1 MKKYSLYLLGALALT
16 SCQNDEDFSPS
27 ISGDGQKTPLL
38 ICSNLNPKTNITR
51 AVDNKFQAGDQ
62 IQVSISH
69 GVEST
74 PGNSETFNQITYDGS
89 DATIAAFVNGNPTA
103 GVQSVNRVYNLGFPA
118 SSTPAPYRTD
128 TEGEWYELNNPDGKP
143 LYWEDFS
150 QEGDITDIRGEG
162 HGLRANF
169 AVIFNGGEA
178 YTNGTYSAAANTGT
192 FTWTLPTDQ
201 NDCKNDNGSFKTDL
215 IVAPTSNVAK
225 YTHQAD
231 PTTAQQKLQLK
242 FKHMM
247 SKFTIDVIAR
257 DGFPSDY
264 DFSQTA
270 AGITDGLTIKNGE
283 TSGTKGLYTT
293 CNVDSKTATLTNYD
307 AAKAITMYKGAVSKK
322 TVNKS
327 VGTGTIEC
335 PMCSYEAYAVP
346 TALLA
351 NTGDSFAELRI
362 NGNTYKIKVIDNMRD
377 DKEEGGTGSG
387 KWHWGTKLGTGDI
400 FLPGVNYH
408 LTIIVDKQPII
419 VEAYIKDWEKVTA
432 GTVDKNS
439 GVEIKF
445 DADVVTTGVPGAVSK
460 ITANGA
466 SFDLY
471 QSDVGNTTYLSTKT
485 TTCTYNST
493 APAKWENSPK
503 IYWPNGTDKFRF
515 RALGTFDETQKVV
528 SQGTA
533 TSNLSL
539 TQGGTDILW
548 GTTAQHTGTEAD
560 GTTKHSYSEGD
571 LINPRTGQ
579 VPILFYHAMSKI
591 TVNLETCAADNPAW
605 VDLTHAKID
614 ITNLYTGATLKLDDG
629 TVDSESYTPNDRNG
643 KIEGMFAANAI
654 PDTDTPQIED
664 FLVVPQPITDDAKI
678 IIYVPVDPT
687 KDPSVSQKYTT
698 YSLQLNKCKVQ
709 GSSTQITSWARGTHY
724 VYTIHIEKEE
734 IKFRALIKDWIKKN
748 GEGTAQLDWD

>member
-242 FKHMM
+242 FQHMM

-293 CNVDSKTATLTNYD
+293 CNVDSKTATLTNYGT
-307 AAKAITMYKGAVSKK
+307 AKAITMYKGAVSKK

-351 NTGDSFAELRI
+351 DTGDSFAELRI
-362 NGNTYKIKVIDNMRD
+362 NGNTYKIKVIDNMTATAKGQDADGNKYWGNGLTD
-377 DKEEGGTGSG
+377 DG
-387 KWHWGTKLGTGDI
+387 K
-400 FLPGVNYH
+400 FNPGVNYH

-432 GTVDKNS
+432 GTVDKDS

-471 QSDVGNTTYLSTKT
+471 QSGVGNATYPSAKT
-485 TTCTYNST
+485 TTCTYNAT

-503 IYWPNGTDKFRF
+503 IYWPNGTDQFRF
-515 RALGTFDETQKVV
+515 RALGTFDATKQVV

-614 ITNLYTGATLKLDDG
+614 ITYLSKTATLDLNTGAAGSLSAAVSDAIT
-629 TVDSESYTPNDRNG
+629 
-643 KIEGMFAANAI
+643 GMFAANAI
-654 PDTDTPQIED
+654 PSSDTPQIED
-664 FLVVPQPITDDAKI
+664 FLVVPQKLADNAKI
-678 IIYVPVDPT
+678 IIYVPIFGNAEKT
-687 KDPSVSQKYTT
+687 IISGYTT
-698 YSLQLNKCKVQ
+698 YSLILKECTVKN
-709 GSSTQITSWARGTHY
+709 STTPITKWERGTHY
-724 VYTIHIEKEE
+724 EYTIHIEKEA
-734 IKFRALIKDWIKKN
+734 ITFRALIKDWIKKN